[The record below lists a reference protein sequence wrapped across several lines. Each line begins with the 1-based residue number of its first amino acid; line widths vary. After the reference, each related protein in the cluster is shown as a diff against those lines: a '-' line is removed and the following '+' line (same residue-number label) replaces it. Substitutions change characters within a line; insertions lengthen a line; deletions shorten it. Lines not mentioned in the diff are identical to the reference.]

1 MIFNPRAYSNLRFCI
16 PVIITVITALTASN
30 VAANEYA
37 WRESLG
43 DSFFTLSPWITWV
56 VILGVILYM
65 EKKSKVRITG
75 VNALSSLAIRTSIG
89 LILITPYLLW
99 VGDLSDDLRASGQP
113 IFPQIQFTLLTL
125 SLAVFIIS
133 KIIVYLNAKRVR
145 EIP

>member
-1 MIFNPRAYSNLRFCI
+1 
-16 PVIITVITALTASN
+16 
-30 VAANEYA
+30 
-37 WRESLG
+37 
-43 DSFFTLSPWITWV
+43 
-56 VILGVILYM
+56 M